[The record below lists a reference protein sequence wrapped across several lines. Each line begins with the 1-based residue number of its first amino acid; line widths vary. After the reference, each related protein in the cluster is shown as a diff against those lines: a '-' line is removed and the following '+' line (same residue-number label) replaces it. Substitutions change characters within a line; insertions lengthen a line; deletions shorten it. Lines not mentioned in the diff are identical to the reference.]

1 MSEIKKKKRLNEQD
15 LYLLCENVFDHL
27 QCSVSITRGDSTF
40 IHANAIC
47 EDIFGFSAKDY
58 RGKSVT
64 ELQKKG
70 IWNPSITLQVLEHKK
85 KIITTQVDKYG
96 VVRPIEAIPLFNAE
110 GDVDFVICFSA
121 WDSSSFEALHREYA
135 HLEAELHRYTQNVCS
150 LDMQEQSP
158 LGLVTENERMKKIH
172 RLIAQIAPYKACVL
186 FTGESGTGKAFY
198 AQKLHS
204 LGAKATSPFIEL
216 HCRAIAPQA
225 IEYELFGDTMDY
237 GSHRGKSEQGGK
249 CETEGALQRA
259 EGGTLL
265 LQGVESLPLDVQ
277 MRLAAVMARSQNMH
291 EGGDLKESI
300 GSVRIL
306 ATTTKDL
313 SKLVQKGRFAKEL
326 FYLLCSI
333 SIEIPPLRKRPE
345 DLLAF
350 ILYFANKKNTEYNF
364 QKYLS
369 QKTLDVMLKY
379 SWPGNIRE
387 VLSSIERV
395 FLLTLE
401 DEITPSALPDSINTE
416 DIQTAMSE
424 TFTLKGA
431 MDFYEKRILLQAYEK
446 YKTTVAVAKVLGIS
460 QPSVARKL
468 ARYREEEGLS

>member
-1 MSEIKKKKRLNEQD
+1 M
-15 LYLLCENVFDHL
+15 
-27 QCSVSITRGDSTF
+27 
-40 IHANAIC
+40 
-47 EDIFGFSAKDY
+47 
-58 RGKSVT
+58 
-64 ELQKKG
+64 
-70 IWNPSITLQVLEHKK
+70 
-85 KIITTQVDKYG
+85 
-96 VVRPIEAIPLFNAE
+96 
-110 GDVDFVICFSA
+110 
-121 WDSSSFEALHREYA
+121 
-135 HLEAELHRYTQNVCS
+135 
-150 LDMQEQSP
+150 
-158 LGLVTENERMKKIH
+158 
-172 RLIAQIAPYKACVL
+172 
-186 FTGESGTGKAFY
+186 
-198 AQKLHS
+198 
-204 LGAKATSPFIEL
+204 
-216 HCRAIAPQA
+216 
-225 IEYELFGDTMDY
+225 
-237 GSHRGKSEQGGK
+237 
-249 CETEGALQRA
+249 
-259 EGGTLL
+259 
-265 LQGVESLPLDVQ
+265 QGVESLPLDVQ

-387 VLSSIERV
+387 VLSIIERV